1 MNSLRRVPVWVRQ
14 SATLVGLYA
23 ALMCLLAL
31 WMPVWHDLD
40 WRFFQSISATHAPA
54 ISPKI
59 ALVDVSSW
67 NPEDPPGD
75 RRTVARFLHQI
86 VAAKQHPKAVILDIE
101 FGPCQSDPCR
111 DEIWTSARATLERAL
126 GEASRAGLNVYA
138 AEGIQQSHA
147 GNDQAL
153 ALDPH
158 DPEIYSLLTGAA
170 QTHFTPAPGAAGLFY
185 RVCYE
190 VPRLDQRGAQV
201 GSEAVW
207 AMVWRVMPDFEV
219 SQPCDTEHLPLF
231 IGETLAPLD
240 PLTKQAKLA
249 PPNFAISATSKLPAD
264 SLNDKYVIVG
274 TVREDRPKDADRSG
288 PELVAW
294 ALSDVLE
301 GEGPRATLQA
311 HYQARPQNTMLLLFV
326 PGFSAF
332 TAFAFTAVFFPLRR
346 MQLKGARRYLP
357 WVAALSALVAGLGIF
372 ALFELWMLA
381 EKWIQPQVTLISLGI
396 LLAAVLCGI
405 RGNQIE
411 FEELYALDD
420 TAPAEK
426 YDYDVFISYAHD
438 EGAWVYEHVYLPL
451 KAANLPNGVFFDTT
465 DIRGGTSWQSKIA
478 LAIDASRFIVPV
490 YSETYFQRP
499 YCRFEINRAHRKWV
513 NAGEESRCVLPI
525 MRGHPK
531 ILAAVD
537 DIQAISIDDQPDIV
551 ERYVAEISARLR

>member
-1 MNSLRRVPVWVRQ
+1 MWVRQ

-231 IGETLAPLD
+231 IGETL
-240 PLTKQAKLA
+240 
-249 PPNFAISATSKLPAD
+249 
-264 SLNDKYVIVG
+264 DKYVIVG

-346 MQLKGARRYLP
+346 MQLKGARRFLP